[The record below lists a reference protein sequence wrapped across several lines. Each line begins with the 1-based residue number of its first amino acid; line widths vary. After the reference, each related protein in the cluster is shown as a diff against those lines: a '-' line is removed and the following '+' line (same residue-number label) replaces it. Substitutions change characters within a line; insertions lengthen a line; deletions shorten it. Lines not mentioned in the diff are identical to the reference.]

1 MIKVI
6 FWDFDG
12 VILDSMKIKGDGFV
26 ELFNNFSSA
35 KVKILEKYHF
45 MNGGLSRFEKI
56 KYFYNQ
62 ILNEDISEN
71 QIYNLAHTFSEIIKN
86 KLFDEANLIQDSL
99 SFIKKNYKKYD
110 FHIVSG
116 SEHEDLKNLCK
127 HFEIKKYFSS
137 INGSPTKKD
146 ILVKKLITHS
156 YNKNEVILIGDVEN
170 DYNAAKK
177 MK

>member
-110 FHIVSG
+110 F
-116 SEHEDLKNLCK
+116 
-127 HFEIKKYFSS
+127 
-137 INGSPTKKD
+137 
-146 ILVKKLITHS
+146 LI
-156 YNKNEVILIGDVEN
+156 
-170 DYNAAKK
+170 
-177 MK
+177 